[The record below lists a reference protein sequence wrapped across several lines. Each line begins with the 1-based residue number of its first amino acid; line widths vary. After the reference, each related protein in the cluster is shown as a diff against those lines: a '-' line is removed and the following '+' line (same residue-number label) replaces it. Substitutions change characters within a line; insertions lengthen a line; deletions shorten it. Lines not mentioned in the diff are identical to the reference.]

1 MQIDGGQQRSAGARA
16 REIGAKLRLR
26 TAQGRD
32 EAQAVFRRVIGELAG
47 LADRA
52 AAEANSV
59 GAAAGSSRLQVCV
72 G

>member
-1 MQIDGGQQRSAGARA
+1 MLDSSRSAGARA

-59 GAAAGSSRLQVCV
+59 GAAAGSSRRQICV